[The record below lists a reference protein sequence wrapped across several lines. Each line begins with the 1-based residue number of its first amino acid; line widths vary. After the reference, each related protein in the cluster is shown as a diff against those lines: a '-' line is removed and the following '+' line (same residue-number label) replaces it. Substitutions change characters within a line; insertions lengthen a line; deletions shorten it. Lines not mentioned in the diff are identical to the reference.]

1 MNGGGGGGS
10 SFSLA
15 SKATSVTHSQGVQAG
30 HGVVELSYP
39 PPPPGVERFAFT
51 GAAQTWTCP
60 SWVTS
65 VEVDMSAAQ
74 GAQCTETGS
83 YACGSAGLGGRVVAS
98 VAVVPGTTYTIVVG
112 GQGSTSSPYGGYPGG
127 GGCANTNNAASTAGG
142 GGLSL
147 FGPSAGVADA
157 WIVAG
162 AGGGSGNDG
171 GAGGPGGDTTAGAG
185 GGGTYYGGQG
195 GGPTSGGAKATRTDY
210 SGHTDGS
217 QGQGGIGCVK

>member
-1 MNGGGGGGS
+1 M
-10 SFSLA
+10 
-15 SKATSVTHSQGVQAG
+15 
-30 HGVVELSYP
+30 VET
-39 PPPPGVERFAFT
+39 FAFT

-60 SWVTS
+60 SGVTS

-74 GAQCTETGS
+74 GAKCTYGGC
-83 YACGSAGLGGRVVAS
+83 ASAGLGGRVVAS

-127 GGCANTNNAASTAGG
+127 GGCANTNYAAYTAGG

-162 AGGGSGNDG
+162 AGGGSGCCG
-171 GAGGPGGDTTAGAG
+171 HAGGPGGDTTAGAG
-185 GGGTYYGGQG
+185 GGGTNNGGQG
-195 GGPTSGGAKATRTDY
+195 GGPTSGGAKGTYDS

>member
-1 MNGGGGGGS
+1 
-10 SFSLA
+10 
-15 SKATSVTHSQGVQAG
+15 
-30 HGVVELSYP
+30 VVETFS
-39 PPPPGVERFAFT
+39 FT

-65 VEVDMSAAQ
+65 VQVDMSAAQ
-74 GAQCTETGS
+74 GAQCTYTPS
-83 YACGSAGLGGRVVAS
+83 GSAGLGGRVVAS

-112 GQGSTSSPYGGYPGG
+112 GQGNTSSPYGGYPGG
-127 GGCANTNNAASTAGG
+127 GGCAVTTNAPATAGG

-157 WIVAG
+157 LIVAG
-162 AGGGSGNDG
+162 AGGGRAAYGR
-171 GAGGPGGDTTAGAG
+171 AGGPGGGTTAGAG
-185 GGGTYYGGQG
+185 GGGTLRGGQG
-195 GGPTSGGAKATRTDY
+195 GGPTSGGAKATRTDV

>member
-1 MNGGGGGGS
+1 MLLLLLLLLLLLPLLLLLLLLLPG
-10 SFSLA
+10 
-15 SKATSVTHSQGVQAG
+15 AG
-30 HGVVELSYP
+30 ADVVET
-39 PPPPGVERFAFT
+39 FAFT

-60 SWVTS
+60 SWVSS

-74 GAQCTETGS
+74 GAQCTQINC
-83 YACGSAGLGGRVVAS
+83 ASAGLGGRVVAS

-127 GGCANTNNAASTAGG
+127 GGCAVTTYAPATAGG

-162 AGGGSGNDG
+162 AGGGSGG
-171 GAGGPGGDTTAGAG
+171 GGRAGGPGGGTTAGAG
-185 GGGTYYGGQG
+185 GPDTHYGGQG
-195 GGPTSGGAKATRTDY
+195 GGPTSGGAKATY
-210 SGHTDGS
+210 PYVFGQTDGS

>member
-1 MNGGGGGGS
+1 M
-10 SFSLA
+10 
-15 SKATSVTHSQGVQAG
+15 
-30 HGVVELSYP
+30 VET
-39 PPPPGVERFAFT
+39 FAFT

-74 GAQCTETGS
+74 GAKCTRNDQ

-127 GGCANTNNAASTAGG
+127 GGCANTNNAAYTAGG

-162 AGGGSGNDG
+162 AGGGSAPNGYV
-171 GAGGPGGDTTAGAG
+171 GGPGGDTTAGAG
-185 GGGTYYGGQG
+185 GGETLRGGQG
-195 GGPTSGGAKATRTDY
+195 GSPTSGGAKATLTSCNGAC
-210 SGHTDGS
+210 SGQTDGS